1 MRKDL
6 LFDLT
11 DVTNCLG
18 FTGSTAGKESA
29 SSAGDPVR
37 FLSQEDPL
45 EEG

>member
-37 FLSQEDPL
+37 FLLLVVPVEL
-45 EEG
+45 G